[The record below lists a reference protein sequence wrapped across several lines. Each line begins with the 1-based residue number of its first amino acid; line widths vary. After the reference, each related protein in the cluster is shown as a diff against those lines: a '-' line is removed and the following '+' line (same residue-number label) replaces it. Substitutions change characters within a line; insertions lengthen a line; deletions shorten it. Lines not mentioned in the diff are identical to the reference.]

1 MKRGPSKGYIKELA
15 DRLNSLESQIHHPT
29 GSSANFDFGSM
40 NDANF
45 ANNQSPPQFS
55 RKRTHSMTDD
65 FQDAFSRPSWSSQDR
80 DPTLNGNR
88 RTSFGEMSLIGSL
101 VTGSNE
107 ELLKAYFNVIHPT
120 LPVLPHDSAAMNR
133 LTHCPSKLREAL
145 FLSLEGCIRSAAPRA
160 LPQTDLSL
168 NQLLHQCVAAVDAAK
183 HTLHDADTSRQFYNS
198 LVYCQSLILLALAS
212 DRPGPATVCS
222 ISQLLGQLAG
232 CISDEGVNDI
242 RMLGKL
248 KEQDREVY
256 LTARRVFWAA
266 IILDRFHASSHSKD
280 LMLPLQ
286 SGGLSRDDYAA
297 LGGDVGY
304 HLARAAEIVG
314 QIAFLKRAGSVPNVD
329 PSSPFA
335 FSALTGTSPQS
346 IYLHGQLNGFR
357 ESIDIADLAD
367 SAPPHLAYHYL
378 RLVAARL
385 PSQAINSADV
395 LATTKELL
403 MRLKHGAITPL
414 HHVFAGLVATSL
426 TEMSDRLETQ
436 VEAHACIKDMSD
448 ALANGQVVHRSS
460 DGLGWDIALQDLLHQ
475 KRVATPAPDA
485 ADSKPALQPNM
496 AGLQHLAAAAVGER
510 EGADARPLSSGG
522 NGNVSQ
528 QSKIEHDLSAAMA
541 AANEAAKAQ
550 ATAAAAQQLSAS
562 PSANGGNA
570 FDSSG
575 F

>member
-1 MKRGPSKGYIKELA
+1 
-15 DRLNSLESQIHHPT
+15 
-29 GSSANFDFGSM
+29 
-40 NDANF
+40 
-45 ANNQSPPQFS
+45 
-55 RKRTHSMTDD
+55 
-65 FQDAFSRPSWSSQDR
+65 
-80 DPTLNGNR
+80 
-88 RTSFGEMSLIGSL
+88 
-101 VTGSNE
+101 
-107 ELLKAYFNVIHPT
+107 
-120 LPVLPHDSAAMNR
+120 
-133 LTHCPSKLREAL
+133 
-145 FLSLEGCIRSAAPRA
+145 
-160 LPQTDLSL
+160 
-168 NQLLHQCVAAVDAAK
+168 
-183 HTLHDADTSRQFYNS
+183 
-198 LVYCQSLILLALAS
+198 
-212 DRPGPATVCS
+212 
-222 ISQLLGQLAG
+222 
-232 CISDEGVNDI
+232 
-242 RMLGKL
+242 
-248 KEQDREVY
+248 
-256 LTARRVFWAA
+256 
-266 IILDRFHASSHSKD
+266 
-280 LMLPLQ
+280 
-286 SGGLSRDDYAA
+286 
-297 LGGDVGY
+297 
-304 HLARAAEIVG
+304 
-314 QIAFLKRAGSVPNVD
+314 
-329 PSSPFA
+329 
-335 FSALTGTSPQS
+335 
-346 IYLHGQLNGFR
+346 
-357 ESIDIADLAD
+357 
-367 SAPPHLAYHYL
+367 
-378 RLVAARL
+378 
-385 PSQAINSADV
+385 
-395 LATTKELL
+395 